1 MSGQQRIK
9 DKKFLTIREKKQ
21 LGLAEIIYNHSK
33 RIAWNLSL
41 KQKEVHDPQPGPKKW
56 TRVFHVKVFVGEDG
70 RCRARAEF
78 LRLWQPSQE
87 APLNKRP
94 RWDHAGQVRLQRNG
108 PLKLWEPSGKGAPVH
123 THTLFH
129 SLIVTHSLTL
139 THASSEPLGR
149 RWFGTV
155 SGHLPAQW
163 KPPEELDE
171 DPTLSAQ
178 NSIGPLTWPWPLAP
192 EEMEGAAAAAAA
204 AVVSDKVSQR
214 RWLLRP
220 AALIYRR
227 RHVGRWG
234 HPGRASVTASVGAG
248 LGRREAP
255 EGGGGSLLLSGSRDH
270 RGPEVSL
277 RRRDPEETSLS
288 PLLPGVA
295 QIYDSGVTEVFD
307 DWRKRGGILRNQI
320 LWGGVPSWLKS

>member
-204 AVVSDKVSQR
+204 VVSDKVSQR

-255 EGGGGSLLLSGSRDH
+255 EGGGALFSWAEAGIIEARRSLCADVTRK
-270 RGPEVSL
+270 R
-277 RRRDPEETSLS
+277 
-288 PLLPGVA
+288 PLLA
-295 QIYDSGVTEVFD
+295 RSYQES
-307 DWRKRGGILRNQI
+307 
-320 LWGGVPSWLKS
+320 LKSMIPGWRRFLMTGGREVGF